1 MILANRRRAMMG
13 RVSSDL
19 VPDGY
24 VKDGLIFFLDGLQ
37 LCTASAWTDI
47 VGRKTFTLYNCTRD
61 ANEKGIVFDG
71 SSSYGEA
78 PGYISLDFAAETIE
92 AASTGLLPDNT
103 GVAILNQPLVNGDC
117 GVSLMGGATTT
128 TVPIAY
134 VADGQ
139 TRNYITRTRTV
150 TQHIS
155 ANKDRVVTNHG
166 NASGNGTRSTSY
178 AGYTEN
184 VTTLGSRN
192 GASRAYKFNGT
203 IYAVRIYNRLLSQAE
218 MLQNQL
224 ADASRYG
231 I

>member
-1 MILANRRRAMMG
+1 MDRRRALMKQALI
-13 RVSSDL
+13 DL

-24 VKDGLIFFLDGLQ
+24 VKEGLIFFLDGLQ

-78 PGYISLDFAAETIE
+78 TGYISLDYAGETIE
-92 AASTGLLPDNT
+92 AVSTGMLPDNT
-103 GVAILNQPLVNGDC
+103 GIAILNQPLVNGDC
-117 GVSLMGGATTT
+117 GVSLLGGATTT
-128 TVPIAY
+128 TIPIAY

-139 TRNYITRTRTV
+139 TRNYITRNRTV
-150 TQHIS
+150 TQLIS
-155 ANKDRVVTNHG
+155 VNKDRVVTNHG
-166 NASGNGTRSTSY
+166 NAGGDGTRSTSY

-192 GASRAYKFNGT
+192 NASRGYKFHGT
-203 IYAVRIYNRLLSQAE
+203 IYAVRIYNRLLSREE